1 MSDPVPRAFWERAQA
16 PDSVGFEFT
25 GLVLASRSPQR
36 KALLEQLRIPFRVV
50 VSDHAEGV
58 RDGDPAH
65 TVQQNARGKAEE
77 VLAREALRPGEL
89 VLGVDT
95 VVVSGGEILGKARD
109 AAEASRFV
117 RRLAAGRHEVYSG
130 LYLTSRKLALTAHA
144 VTGVIFRSL
153 TEAELE
159 AYIGS
164 GEWRDRAGAYAIQGI
179 GSALVAAVDGDYFNV
194 VGLPVA
200 ELQRL
205 LAGFGVTPFSWLPA
219 AAPGA

>member
-1 MSDPVPRAFWERAQA
+1 MSEPVPAQFWERVRAGDVA
-16 PDSVGFEFT
+16 SFAFS

-36 KALLEQLRIPFRVV
+36 KALLEQLQIPFRIV
-50 VSDHAEGV
+50 VSDHEEGV

-77 VLAREALRPGEL
+77 VLAREELRPGEL

-109 AAEASRFV
+109 AGEAARFV

-144 VTGVIFRSL
+144 VTGVTFRSL
-153 TEAELE
+153 TDAELE
-159 AYIGS
+159 AYIAS

-179 GSALVAAVDGDYFNV
+179 GSALVASVDGDYFNV

-205 LAGFGVTPFSWLPA
+205 LAGFGVTPFSWLPGGSPA
-219 AAPGA
+219 S

>member
-50 VSDHAEGV
+50 VSDHEEGV

-77 VLAREALRPGEL
+77 VLARADLRPGEL

-95 VVVSGGEILGKARD
+95 VVVSEGEILGKARD
-109 AAEASRFV
+109 EAEAARYL
-117 RRLAAGRHEVYSG
+117 RGLAAGRHEVYSG
-130 LYLTSRKLALTAHA
+130 LYLTSRKLALASHA
-144 VTGVIFRSL
+144 ITGVTFRSL
-153 TEAELE
+153 TDGELE
-159 AYIGS
+159 AYVHS

-179 GSALVAAVDGDYFNV
+179 GSALVRRVDGDYFNV

-205 LAGFGVTPFSWLPA
+205 LAGFGVTPFSWLRGG
-219 AAPGA
+219 APEA

>member
-1 MSDPVPRAFWERAQA
+1 LSDPVPRAFWERAQA

-50 VSDHAEGV
+50 VSDHEEGV

-77 VLAREALRPGEL
+77 VLARADLRPGEL

-95 VVVSGGEILGKARD
+95 VVVSEGEILGKARD
-109 AAEASRFV
+109 EAEAARYL
-117 RRLAAGRHEVYSG
+117 RGLAAGRHEVYSG
-130 LYLTSRKLALTAHA
+130 LYLTSRKLALASHA
-144 VTGVIFRSL
+144 ITGVTFRSL
-153 TEAELE
+153 TDGELE
-159 AYIGS
+159 AYVHS

-179 GSALVAAVDGDYFNV
+179 GSALVRRVDGDYFNV

-205 LAGFGVTPFSWLPA
+205 LAGFGVTPFSWLRGG
-219 AAPGA
+219 APEA